1 MGSSRMLRWVAACTV
16 AGCVVLSACDSTIDD
31 DMSGA
36 TGSLR
41 LLVTDKP
48 YPVEFIESAV
58 VTIERIEVRMAD
70 VESDDDDGGD
80 DATLGEDGEG
90 DGTLEGDGDDG
101 DSEDDDDVT
110 EGGAGGAAP
119 ATAGDGTEGDD
130 SGDVGDADGDVTLAS
145 GDGDDNPFIVIFDG
159 ERSFNLLDLQN
170 GRTDLLAEVEIPAGT
185 YDQMRV
191 FVSGGEVTLVGGA
204 VFTLKVPSGA
214 QSGIKLHFE
223 FEVTGDET
231 TELLLDIDLSRVFSV
246 IPGGKIDSPD
256 EISGFHFR
264 PSIAMRLINVVDAG
278 AIAGTV
284 AGSDEAPLAGVF
296 VVAFADDEEMGGA
309 ITEEDGGYMVAGLPT
324 GVYRLEYSL
333 GGYEDAEVTEVSVTA
348 GSTTENVDVTMTA
361 EPEGADAG

>member
-31 DMSGA
+31 DVSGA

-90 DGTLEGDGDDG
+90 DGMLEGDGDDG
-101 DSEDDDDVT
+101 DSD
-110 EGGAGGAAP
+110 
-119 ATAGDGTEGDD
+119 
-130 SGDVGDADGDVTLAS
+130 DADGDEDDGDDGGDTDADDADTDGDVTSAS
-145 GDGDDNPFIVIFDG
+145 GDDDDDNPFIVIFEG

-231 TELLLDIDLSRVFSV
+231 TELLLDIDLSRAFNV

-264 PSIAMRLINVVDAG
+264 PSIAMRLINIVDAG

-284 AGSDEAPLAGVF
+284 AGDDDAPLAGVF
-296 VVAFADDEEMGGA
+296 IVAYRDDEEMGGA

-324 GVYRLEYSL
+324 GTYRLEYSL
-333 GGYEDAEVTEVSVTA
+333 DGYEDAEVTEVSVTA